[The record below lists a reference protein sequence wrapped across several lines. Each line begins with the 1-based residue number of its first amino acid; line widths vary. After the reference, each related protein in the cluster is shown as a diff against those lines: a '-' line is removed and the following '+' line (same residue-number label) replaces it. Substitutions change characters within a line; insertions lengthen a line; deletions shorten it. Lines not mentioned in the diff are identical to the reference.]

1 MKNILLIL
9 VLLVSSNAI
18 GQDIN
23 PNGWDHAAFTHPY
36 HNQNTGNYILVGD
49 RTGSGHTWC
58 DTDIVPFARGGQI
71 SVHRIWNDR
80 GGNAILNLHGG
91 TDWATAPF
99 NYVIVDEAS
108 RASFASN
115 MDNTRGYFLAP
126 ENDPNT
132 PRTLDPCFEWPA
144 WPTPTLQTYSY
155 LESNGPITEAQNQQG
170 DYDQQ
175 SRERDVLYTFVRA
188 EIRWYAD
195 YNSGDT
201 TGAGPSYPNYAEA
214 AAAAQILVNNRGG
227 FRNNGRTTWVT
238 YQIGESYTASLPSDP
253 ATVIA
258 SGTSWQS
265 TNGFANAHPDGIG
278 GPAVINAN
286 N

>member
-1 MKNILLIL
+1 MKKLLLIL
-9 VLLVSSNAI
+9 VLLVSGNAI

-23 PNGWDHAAFTHPY
+23 PNGWNHAVFTHPY
-36 HNQNTGNYILVGD
+36 HNANTGNYLVVGD
-49 RTGSGHTWC
+49 RTGGGHAWC
-58 DTDIVPFARGGQI
+58 ETDRYTQGQV
-71 SVHRIWNDR
+71 SAHRIWNDR

-91 TDWATAPF
+91 TDWAIAPGS
-99 NYVIVDEAS
+99 YIIVDEAS

-115 MDNTRGYFLAP
+115 MDNTRGYYLAP

-144 WPTPTLQTYSY
+144 WPTPELRSYSY
-155 LESNGPITEAQNQQG
+155 LVDGPVTEAQQQQG
-170 DYDQQ
+170 DYDQRF
-175 SRERDVLYTFVRA
+175 RERDVLYTFVRA

-238 YQIGESYTASLPSDP
+238 YQIGESYTALVDGV
-253 ATVIA
+253 TTT
-258 SGTSWQS
+258 GTSWQS
-265 TNGFANAHPDGIG
+265 TNGFANAHPQG
-278 GPAVINAN
+278 GPSVINAN